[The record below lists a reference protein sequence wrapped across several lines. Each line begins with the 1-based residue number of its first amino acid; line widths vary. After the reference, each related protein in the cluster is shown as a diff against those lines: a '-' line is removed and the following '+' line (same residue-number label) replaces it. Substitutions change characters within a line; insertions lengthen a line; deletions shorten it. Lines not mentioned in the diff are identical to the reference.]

1 MRRSTFFILL
11 FFLGLGPVLSCRDAP
26 PPQETVF
33 DMPLP
38 PESELFKEVR
48 KGQIKIYKTGLSQE
62 KTVDFYKNHFEEKK
76 ASFFKKRGAD
86 VVMVAGNETRVI
98 EILTQDNRTLVSF
111 SKFEQ

>member
-1 MRRSTFFILL
+1 MLKLDSMRRSTFFILL

-26 PPQETVF
+26 PPQE
-33 DMPLP
+33 
-38 PESELFKEVR
+38 
-48 KGQIKIYKTGLSQE
+48 
-62 KTVDFYKNHFEEKK
+62 KTVDFYKNHFEEKD
-76 ASFFKKRGAD
+76 ASFFKKRDAD